1 MGVGNFRPPWVR
13 NFRPP
18 LTLLDFALQ
27 ERYKRVVESG
37 DKVAEF
43 DTLIEWERFRPIIGD
58 LYTNTT
64 EQGRRPKH
72 DVILMVRL
80 LVLKSMYGLSDPELE
95 RQANDKISFLKFLGF
110 PEKIPDRSTIW
121 FFRE

>member
-1 MGVGNFRPPWVR
+1 MES
-13 NFRPP
+13 
-18 LTLLDFALQ
+18 LLDFALQ
-27 ERYKRVVESG
+27 ERYKRVVELG

-43 DTLIEWERFRPIIGD
+43 DILIDWERFRPIIGD

-64 EQGRRPKH
+64 EQGGRPNH
-72 DVILMVRL
+72 DVLLMVKL
-80 LVLKSMYGLSDPELE
+80 LVLQSMYGLSDPELE

-110 PEKIPDRSTIW
+110 SEKIPDHSTIW